1 MKKIF
6 CMLIAVIMITSAAA
20 VFAEEDI
27 KIHINGNYLETPV
40 APMIVNDRTMVPF
53 RVIFEAL
60 DMNVK
65 WNEKYQKVHGYND
78 TTNVILTIGSNK
90 MIVDTDIIEIDV
102 APFISN
108 GHTLVPVRAITEA
121 LKCEVG
127 WDGENRVV
135 IIETKD
141 YEGAGYVAPE
151 KNPEQTPENTVP
163 NTPYVD
169 DTPAYINKNDPEMAN
184 KAMEYINQ
192 KRAEYGLEELIV
204 DQNISKVALG
214 HCVDM
219 AENDYISHESPS
231 GTTPFERLD
240 MAGIYYNSA
249 CEILASGFNN
259 STDVVDS
266 WLNSS
271 NLKTSILSS
280 EFTHIGLGYWLG
292 GPNGT
297 YWTLLLVQR

>member
-1 MKKIF
+1 
-6 CMLIAVIMITSAAA
+6 MLSSVS

-27 KIHINGNYLETPV
+27 KININGNYIETPV
-40 APMIVNDRTMVPF
+40 SPMIVNDRTMIPF
-53 RVIFEAL
+53 RVIFEA
-60 DMNVK
+60 MNMEVK

-78 TTNVILTIGSNK
+78 TTNIILTIGSNK
-90 MIVDTDIIEIDV
+90 MIVNTDIVEIDA
-102 APFISN
+102 APFIAN
-108 GHTLVPVRAITEA
+108 DRTLVPVRAITEA
-121 LKCEVG
+121 LQCEVG
-127 WDGENRVV
+127 WDAENRVV
-135 IIETKD
+135 VIETKD
-141 YEGAGYVAPE
+141 YEGPGYVAPE
-151 KNPEQTPENTVP
+151 KESENKEPENTTP

-184 KAMEYINQ
+184 KAIEYINQ
-192 KRAEYGLEELIV
+192 KRVEYGFDELIV
-204 DQNISKVALG
+204 DKNVSNVALG

-219 AENDYISHESPS
+219 AENNYISHEAPS

-259 STDVVDS
+259 PKDVVES
-266 WLNSS
+266 WLNSP